1 MPQRGSNNNNNN
13 NTIQVA
19 TVGLLILF
27 AFVAFGAMGSCTTI
41 NPGHRGIRVT
51 LGKVSP
57 EALPEGIALKW
68 PLGVSRIQEID
79 VRQTTVEADAAC
91 FSKDQQNIT
100 IRYAVMYRVDPT
112 KVVDLFQNF
121 SGDPYLTLLKPRLEE
136 VLKQVTANY
145 AADELVQKRADAKVE
160 TLRRLK
166 SEIPRMVDVIDFSIV
181 NIDLSDEVEKK
192 IEEKMVAEQDA
203 KKAEFE
209 KMRQAIQ
216 NEITIAKSKAEAESA
231 ELLGATL
238 AKNPLVL
245 QMEII
250 KKWNGVSPMVVVLG
264 ESQQASTPVI
274 LPINPIRPP
283 ARTEP

>member
-1 MPQRGSNNNNNN
+1 MPQRGSNNNNN

-145 AADELVQKRADAKVE
+145 AADELVQKRGDAKVE

>member
-1 MPQRGSNNNNNN
+1 MPQRGSNNSNN

-68 PLGVSRIQEID
+68 PLGVSRIQELD
-79 VRQTTVEADAAC
+79 VRQTTVETDAAC

-145 AADELVQKRADAKVE
+145 AADELVQKRGDAKVE

-166 SEIPRMVDVIDFSIV
+166 AEIPRMVDVIDFSIV